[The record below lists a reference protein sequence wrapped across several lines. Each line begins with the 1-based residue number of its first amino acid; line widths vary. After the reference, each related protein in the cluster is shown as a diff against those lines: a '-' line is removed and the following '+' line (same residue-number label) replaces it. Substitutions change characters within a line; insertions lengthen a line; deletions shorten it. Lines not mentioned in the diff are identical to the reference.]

1 MPGYNSNKSSQ
12 HHTPT
17 NGSTSTSTGP
27 SSAATNNTA
36 NTNRHGYQPQPY
48 HSLGCTPYNVSYNA
62 GVGYCNDPTAMSSE
76 VQKVNSLAAFTL
88 YNIGLLHQTDRSH
101 REARESYE
109 IASSMLLTMPVHLG
123 QRTVVSLLSVMI
135 RNNLGYVAYRTN
147 DMTTAAE
154 HFQVASNQSLDL
166 SLIYAPTAA
175 MATNPTP
182 ESEGLRA
189 SRRRLGRSNVAILCN
204 LSLTLGHLGRNR
216 QDVLDVANAAL
227 QISTRIEE
235 DARQYREAVA
245 VAANNNTSPAHSS
258 STATKPNDG
267 DGLDLTVLPYV
278 RGRAHHGLADTNAAM
293 EQYRSFLSIVK
304 RSGHRSSHPYSVA
317 AMQQILTLSQSDAL
331 VAIEEV
337 LRKVG
342 DGHAAAAA

>member
-1 MPGYNSNKSSQ
+1 
-12 HHTPT
+12 
-17 NGSTSTSTGP
+17 
-27 SSAATNNTA
+27 
-36 NTNRHGYQPQPY
+36 
-48 HSLGCTPYNVSYNA
+48 
-62 GVGYCNDPTAMSSE
+62 
-76 VQKVNSLAAFTL
+76 
-88 YNIGLLHQTDRSH
+88 
-101 REARESYE
+101 
-109 IASSMLLTMPVHLG
+109 
-123 QRTVVSLLSVMI
+123 
-135 RNNLGYVAYRTN
+135 
-147 DMTTAAE
+147 
-154 HFQVASNQSLDL
+154 
-166 SLIYAPTAA
+166 

-189 SRRRLGRSNVAILCN
+189 SRRRLGRSNAAILCN

-227 QISTRIEE
+227 QISTRMEE

-258 STATKPNDG
+258 STATKPNDE

-293 EQYRSFLSIVK
+293 EQYRSFLSIVE

-337 LRKVG
+337 LRKVS
-342 DGHAAAAA
+342 DGHAAAAAPRAG